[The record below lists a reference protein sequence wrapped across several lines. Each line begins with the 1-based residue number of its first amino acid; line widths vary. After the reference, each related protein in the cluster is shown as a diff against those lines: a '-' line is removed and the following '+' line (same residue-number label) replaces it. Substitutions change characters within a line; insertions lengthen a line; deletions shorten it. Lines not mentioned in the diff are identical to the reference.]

1 MHHNRLRRVR
11 RRDGDSLNVFQQVRV
26 VAIPEI
32 EVDTGD
38 TSNDFIFRLLV
49 VSRTGEQIA
58 LELALEHFQ
67 EVFEAAGI
75 THKKFPGGRL
85 AH

>member
-11 RRDGDSLNVFQQVRV
+11 RRDSDSLHTFQQLRV
-26 VAIPEI
+26 AEIPEI

-49 VSRTGEQIA
+49 VSRTGEQVA
-58 LELALEHFQ
+58 LEFALEHFQ
-67 EVFEAAGI
+67 EVFEAADI
-75 THKKFPGGRL
+75 TQKKFPGGRL